1 MRILTLHV
9 DWIKFKALKKALKS
23 IPDLKDKTEHE
34 LKESLVILTAVEK
47 ADEKNL
53 DQSIK
58 DLVKN
63 VQDVA
68 KQVGAKTIVLY
79 PYAHL
84 SSDLASPASATKVLD
99 SAANLLK
106 KEKFKVDQAPFGYY
120 KEFSLKCKG
129 HPLAELSRSIKP
141 GESAK
146 EEESEALKAEK
157 KLKSHWFI
165 MDTKGKLHPV
175 DKFNYSNYDNL
186 KKFAKYEKEKV
197 RAVTEEPAHVKLM
210 RKHEL
215 VDYEPATDSGNFRY
229 YPKGRLIK
237 ALLEEY
243 VTKRVVAYGGQ
254 EVETPLM
261 YDNAHPA
268 LAEYLQRFPA
278 RRYEIESDKRKF
290 FLRFSACFGQF
301 LMAHNATISYKALP
315 FRIYEMTRYSF
326 RREQSGELTGLR
338 RLRAFTM
345 PDVHAM
351 CADIKQAMKEYQT
364 RFKLSLDIQ
373 EKIGFNKEDFELA
386 VRVTKDFYEKN
397 KEFVEW
403 LVKTYG
409 KPALIEM
416 WDERKFY
423 FILKYELNFV
433 DNNSKASAL
442 TTDQVDVE
450 NAERYG
456 INYVSKDGSKK
467 KPIILHCSPSG
478 AIERVIYA
486 LLERAEKESKQGKNP
501 VWPLW
506 LSPTQVRI
514 CPVNDSYVGASE
526 KLADEFEKNNIRVDI
541 DDRVETIGKKIM
553 NSELDWVPYT
563 LVIGEKEAKSKE
575 LTVRIRET
583 KKQTKM
589 KTEKFIKEIKSK
601 TEGMPF
607 RMLPIPRLLTKRIT
621 FVG

>member
-23 IPDLKDKTEHE
+23 LPDLKDKSEHD
-34 LKESLVILTAVEK
+34 LKESLVVLTAVEK

-53 DQSIK
+53 EDSIK
-58 DLVKN
+58 SLAKN
-63 VQDVA
+63 IKDVA
-68 KQVGAKTIVLY
+68 KQVNAKTVVLY

-84 SSDLASPASATKVLD
+84 SSDLASPASAIKILD
-99 SAANLLK
+99 STAALLK
-106 KEKFKVDQAPFGYY
+106 KEKFKVNQAPFGYY

-129 HPLAELSRSIKP
+129 HPLAELSRSIIP
-141 GESAK
+141 GERA

-157 KLKSHWFI
+157 KLKSHWYI
-165 MDTKGKLHPV
+165 MDTKGKLNPV
-175 DKFNYSNYDNL
+175 DKFNYSKNKNL
-186 KKFAKYEKEKV
+186 EKFARYEKAKV
-197 RAVTEEPAHVKLM
+197 RAVTQEPPHIRLM

-215 VDYEPATDSGNFRY
+215 VDYEPASDSGNFRY

-243 VTKRVVAYGGQ
+243 VTKRVIEYGGQ

-268 LAEYLQRFPA
+268 LAKYLQRFPA

-301 LMAHNATISYKALP
+301 LMAHNSTISYRNLP

-345 PDVHAM
+345 PDVHAL
-351 CADIKQAMKEYQT
+351 CSDLKQAMKEYQT

-373 EKIGFNKEDFELA
+373 KKIGFNKDDFELA
-386 VRVTKDFYEKN
+386 VRVTKDFYNQN

-403 LVKTYG
+403 LVKTHG

-416 WDERKFY
+416 WDERSFY
-423 FILKYELNFV
+423 FILKYELNYV
-433 DNNSKASAL
+433 DNLDKASAL
-442 TTDQVDVE
+442 TTDQIDVE
-450 NAERYG
+450 NAERYD
-456 INYVSKDGSKK
+456 INYVDKNGKNQR
-467 KPIILHCSPSG
+467 PIILHCSPSG

-501 VWPLW
+501 ILPIW

-514 CPVNDSYVGASE
+514 CPVNDSFIKDAE
-526 KLADEFEKNNIRVDI
+526 KLADKFSENNIRADV
-541 DDRVETIGKKIM
+541 DDRPETIGKKIM
-553 NSELDWVPYT
+553 NSELEWIPYT
-563 LVIGEKEAKSKE
+563 LVIGEKEVKSKE
-575 LTVRIRET
+575 LTVRIRT
-583 KKQTKM
+583 SKKQVKM
-589 KTEKFIKEIKSK
+589 KTEKFIKEIKSQ
-601 TEGMPF
+601 TEGMPY
-607 RMLPIPRLLTKRIT
+607 RMLPLPRLLSKRIT